1 MSISTYNKTAVNRL
15 AQTLKVLSE
24 PNRLRILCSLGLEC
38 RPVTDIIEDTGLA
51 QTNVSFHLRTL
62 REAGLVKPERR
73 GPYIYYCL
81 PDPQLLNILSDLN
94 AWLHAKETKGSKPLD
109 TRSGVENAKVRK
121 FCQLAGAAK

>member
-38 RPVTDIIEDTGLA
+38 RPVTDIIEATGLA
-51 QTNVSFHLRTL
+51 QTNVSFHLRAL

-73 GPYIYYCL
+73 GSYIYYCL
-81 PDPQLLNILSDLN
+81 PDPQLLNILGDFDV
-94 AWLHAKETKGSKPLD
+94 WLRAKEMKGSKPLD
-109 TRSGVENAKVRK
+109 IRSGAENAKVRK